1 MPGTFSF
8 YRIHGLYS
16 LAVIL
21 FDFLMIGGLI
31 DAAQWE
37 QFRNIK
43 LCGPNWKYPDTG
55 TPILGF

>member
-1 MPGTFSF
+1 MSGTFSL
-8 YRIHGLYS
+8 YRILGLYS

-21 FDFLMIGGLI
+21 LDFLMIGGLI

-43 LCGPNWKYPDTG
+43 LCGQIGN
-55 TPILGF
+55 ILTQALQSGF